1 VNVARSRWVDGAI
14 AAVLCVAAAW
24 WGTHE
29 VRAMHA
35 AGLEPSFYQELF
47 EPAVMTAC
55 GRGFHVAA
63 NRPVALTRFLSRTR
77 DRLPCGLL
85 PADLE
90 LSQGR
95 IEQGA
100 WLYLMLMVAGA
111 WKLLGVSWTGLAP
124 LFGLLFGLT
133 TACVYV
139 IVRFG
144 MGRVLAVAC
153 TAAMA
158 LSTIQLAN
166 LLGLRDYA
174 RAPFMLACIAIV
186 MMLTLRPFTPRR
198 LLIWATVFGVIVG
211 IGYGFRPDAMVQI
224 PLLVIT
230 TMCFLPVPL
239 LSHLRAKAAALA
251 AACLAFLLCAWPV
264 FHASPATGNNFWHV
278 ALIGFM
284 PEYGEA
290 LGVENTT
297 YHWGVTGSDEFVQL
311 AVGRYWRERFPE
323 RPPLLLLTAEYETA
337 TRSYL
342 EEYIPRFPGD
352 MVTRTV
358 ASIGRVAEVPFGWPN
373 PLLSGGRLAGL
384 YRLRKSLLAPLYGW
398 GIVATLSA
406 IAVVIVVQPRVGLF
420 LLTVFVYLG
429 GYPVIEFQHRH
440 FFYLEFIGWLALG
453 FLATQLVK
461 RVRARRIFPEDIPRR
476 VIAMRAVVVVVA
488 IGLAPIALAG
498 LRAFQNRLVHRTV
511 DAYLGAPRRPLALS
525 QKSDQQVTLV
535 GSIPAFAGVTADTRW
550 AAMLRVELDASACRT
565 GTLTFQYDR
574 QSPYRGLTRS
584 IEIPQASSRPDGR
597 IVFFEPVYSGFASV
611 DLVRAPSACAIE
623 VSQVTGLDSEP
634 IWLTL
639 VLRPGWDRTPLY
651 QQILTR
657 AVQ

>member
-1 VNVARSRWVDGAI
+1 
-14 AAVLCVAAAW
+14 
-24 WGTHE
+24 
-29 VRAMHA
+29 
-35 AGLEPSFYQELF
+35 
-47 EPAVMTAC
+47 
-55 GRGFHVAA
+55 
-63 NRPVALTRFLSRTR
+63 
-77 DRLPCGLL
+77 
-85 PADLE
+85 
-90 LSQGR
+90 
-95 IEQGA
+95 
-100 WLYLMLMVAGA
+100 
-111 WKLLGVSWTGLAP
+111 
-124 LFGLLFGLT
+124 
-133 TACVYV
+133 
-139 IVRFG
+139 
-144 MGRVLAVAC
+144 
-153 TAAMA
+153 
-158 LSTIQLAN
+158 
-166 LLGLRDYA
+166 
-174 RAPFMLACIAIV
+174 
-186 MMLTLRPFTPRR
+186 
-198 LLIWATVFGVIVG
+198 
-211 IGYGFRPDAMVQI
+211 
-224 PLLVIT
+224 
-230 TMCFLPVPL
+230 
-239 LSHLRAKAAALA
+239 
-251 AACLAFLLCAWPV
+251 
-264 FHASPATGNNFWHV
+264 
-278 ALIGFM
+278 
-284 PEYGEA
+284 
-290 LGVENTT
+290 
-297 YHWGVTGSDEFVQL
+297 
-311 AVGRYWRERFPE
+311 
-323 RPPLLLLTAEYETA
+323 
-337 TRSYL
+337 
-342 EEYIPRFPGD
+342 
-352 MVTRTV
+352 
-358 ASIGRVAEVPFGWPN
+358 VPFGWPN